1 MEVGP
6 SRLIAGADAPPVR
19 AWLGMIRVYQGM
31 ERDLD
36 ADLRRWGLSSA
47 QFDVLA
53 IVGANEGLSQR
64 DLARWRMN
72 TKGNVTRLL
81 DRMRH
86 MGLVS
91 RRTEGKYKRLFLTTE
106 GKRLLEEMEP
116 HHLELIG
123 ECMSPLSPE
132 EQAQL
137 SGLLEK
143 LDAERNNSRG

>member
-1 MEVGP
+1 MGM
-6 SRLIAGADAPPVR
+6 VR
-19 AWLGMIRVYQGM
+19 AYQVM
-31 ERDLD
+31 EHDLD

-53 IVGANEGLSQR
+53 IVGANEGLSQQ

-91 RRTEGKYKRLFLTTE
+91 RRTEGKYKRLFLTAE

-116 HHLELIG
+116 HHLGLIA
-123 ECMSPLSPE
+123 ERMSPLSPE

-137 SGLLEK
+137 SSLLEK
-143 LDAERNNSRG
+143 LDPERNDGKG

>member
-1 MEVGP
+1 MEVGAF
-6 SRLIAGADAPPVR
+6 RLIQGTDTPSVR
-19 AWLGMIRVYQGM
+19 AWLGMVRVYQGM
-31 ERDLD
+31 EHDLD

-53 IVGANEGLSQR
+53 IVGANEGLSQQ

-86 MGLVS
+86 RGLIS
-91 RRTEGKYKRLFLTTE
+91 RRTEGKYKRLFLTKE

-132 EQAQL
+132 EQTQL
-137 SGLLEK
+137 SDLLGK
-143 LDAERNNSRG
+143 LDTERNNGRG

>member
-1 MEVGP
+1 MEVGAF
-6 SRLIAGADAPPVR
+6 RLIGGADAPSVR
-19 AWLGMIRVYQGM
+19 AWLGMVRVYQGM
-31 ERDLD
+31 EHDLD

-53 IVGANEGLSQR
+53 IVGANEGLSQQ

-86 MGLVS
+86 RGLVS
-91 RRTEGKYKRLFLTTE
+91 RRIEGKYKRLFLSKE

-116 HHLELIG
+116 HHLELI
-123 ECMSPLSPE
+123 EDCMSALSPE
-132 EQAQL
+132 EQTQL
-137 SGLLEK
+137 SGLLGK
-143 LDAERNNSRG
+143 LDAERNQGRG